1 MGKFSFL
8 GTTALRG
15 LSAATLLIG
24 GASAAQAQQTA
35 QDQQQETAPA
45 TPATPTSEQEAESG
59 TQAQG
64 TEVVVTGSR
73 IRRPNLDSPVPV
85 TSVGGQEFFETGNV
99 SVGDT
104 LNDLPALR
112 STFSQANS
120 TRFLGTSGLN
130 LLDLRGLGTV
140 RTLVLVNGR
149 RHVGGD
155 VLNYGVTPD
164 VNTIP
169 TDLIDRVDVVTGGNS
184 AVYGSD
190 AIAGVVNFI
199 LKDNYEGLQ
208 LRGQSG
214 ISKYEDAGA
223 SFVSVLAGKNFA
235 DGRGNIA
242 INAEYAR
249 QDQYFGSQR
258 PWLRSQD
265 GYVVVDTDPAGLTNG
280 SDGVFDRV
288 YFRDIRNSGL
298 SNTGVIRFGGNA
310 TLNGGTDT
318 SGAFFNV
325 PFIFNRDGTLVPI
338 TGQRV
343 GIGPNGSFIGGN
355 GENFRGGNQFQLSP
369 KLDRYNVNLIA
380 HFEITPALVPFVEAK
395 FSRTNTAGVGS
406 SGPAFITGG
415 TLGDSREQIRFD
427 NPYLTAQARS
437 VITAQRALAG
447 LSAPTATTRL
457 SVRENLEG
465 LGGRY
470 EIAKRDTYR
479 IVGGLRGTFNDDW
492 TYEISGNY
500 GRLKETTSINGNLD
514 IQRFLLAN
522 DAAINPATGTIQ
534 CRSQFSTAARIGYID
549 EGARLANDI
558 AQCVPINVL
567 GGNFTQ
573 AQRDYVLLDSVAVG
587 KTEQIAGL
595 AFVSGDTSQFL
606 NLPGG
611 PVGFVV
617 GGEYREDNLFYNQD
631 EEVQAG
637 YTFYNAIPTFQA
649 KKSKVKEAFAEI
661 RIPLLKDVPFFN
673 TLEISGAGRVS
684 DYNLGNT
691 GTVYAYN
698 ASAVWA
704 PVRDLRIRGNYAR
717 SVRAPNQ
724 SELFSPLGQN
734 FAPGFGDPCS
744 ARNIGTGSTNRAA
757 NCKAAGIPTTFDY
770 AYPNGSLETL
780 SGGNGDLAAEKADS
794 YTVGFVATPR
804 FIPGFSFSVDFYDIT
819 VNNVITTPSAQQIA
833 NACYDA
839 ANLQNQFCALFQR
852 AGANGAA
859 SGEEPFQIIEGS
871 LVQQPLNYAKLKARG
886 LDFEIGYRRD
896 LGFGRLD
903 TRLTYTRVLKRSD
916 FLNPAEPNREDVVR
930 FELGDPR
937 DAFNWNNSLKFGNIT
952 AGYQMRYIGKQ
963 VLNTYE
969 DYFAVQGRPPENAD
983 FADRKFYPQRFYH
996 DVRLGI
1002 DATSKFNFYLGV
1014 DNLANTK
1021 PPLGATGIGGGSAI
1035 WDNRGRFF
1043 YAGAVAK
1050 F

>member
-1 MGKFSFL
+1 MKKLNYLNAS
-8 GTTALRG
+8 ALRSIAVAS
-15 LSAATLLIG
+15 LFAASTSP
-24 GASAAQAQQTA
+24 AFAQEVAADQQAEAQQ
-35 QDQQQETAPA
+35 PA
-45 TPATPTSEQEAESG
+45 GPTTEQEAESA
-59 TQAQG
+59 TQAEG

-73 IRRPNLDSPVPV
+73 IRRPNLDSTVPV
-85 TSVGGQEFFETGNV
+85 TSIGGQEFFETGNV

-120 TRFLGTSGLN
+120 TRFLGTAGLN
-130 LLDLRGLGTV
+130 LLDLRGLGSQ

-155 VLNYGVTPD
+155 VLNFGVTPD

-169 TDLIDRVDVVTGGNS
+169 TDLIERVDVVTGGNS

-199 LKDNYEGLQ
+199 LKSSYEGLQ
-208 LRGQSG
+208 IRGQSG

-223 SFVSVLAGKNFA
+223 TFVSVLAGKNFA

-242 INAEYAR
+242 VNAEYAH
-249 QDQYFGSQR
+249 QEQYFGSAR
-258 PWLRSQD
+258 PWLNRQD
-265 GYVVVDTDPAGLTNG
+265 GFIVVDTDPAGLTNG
-280 SDGVFDRV
+280 SDGVPDRLF
-288 YFRDIRNSGL
+288 FRDIRNAGL

-310 TLNGGTDT
+310 NLNGGTDAA
-318 SGAFFNV
+318 GAFFNR
-325 PFIFNRDGTLVPI
+325 PFIFNRDGTLVPL

-355 GENFRGGNQFQLSP
+355 GENFRGGTQLQLSP
-369 KLDRYNVNLIA
+369 QLDRYNVNLIS
-380 HFEITPALVPFVEAK
+380 HFEITPALVPFIEAK
-395 FSRTNTAGVGS
+395 YSRTDTAGVGN

-427 NPYLTAQARS
+427 NPFLTDQARG
-437 VITAQRALAG
+437 VITQQRLLNG
-447 LSAPTATTRL
+447 QTAPVGTTRI

-470 EIAKRDTYR
+470 EEAVRKTFR
-479 IVGGLRGTFNDDW
+479 IVGGLRGSFNEDW
-492 TYEISGNY
+492 SYELSANY
-500 GRLKETTSINGNLD
+500 GRLKEKTAINGNLD

-522 DAAINPATGTIQ
+522 DAAVNPATGTIQ
-534 CRSQFSTAARIGYID
+534 CRSQFDPAARIGYID
-549 EGARLANDI
+549 EGSRLANDI
-558 AQCVPINVL
+558 AQCVPVNVL

-587 KTEQIAGL
+587 KTEQFNAL

-611 PVGFVV
+611 PIGFVV
-617 GGEYREDNLFYNQD
+617 GGEYRTDNLFYNQD

-637 YTFYNAIPTFQA
+637 YTFYNAIPTFSAQ
-649 KKSKVKEAFAEI
+649 KSKVKEAFAEI
-661 RIPLLKDVPFFN
+661 RVPLLKDVPFFRS
-673 TLEISGAGRVS
+673 LEVSGAARVS
-684 DYNLGNT
+684 DYNLGST

-698 ASAVWA
+698 GSATWE
-704 PVRDLRIRGNYAR
+704 PFSDLRIRGNYAR

-734 FAPGFGDPCS
+734 FAPGFGDPCA
-744 ARNIGTGSTNRAA
+744 ARNIGTGSTTRAA
-757 NCKAAGIPTTFDY
+757 NCAAAGIPVSFDY

-780 SGGNGDLAAEKADS
+780 SGGNGNLSEETADS

-804 FIPGFSFSVDFYDIT
+804 FVPGLSLSVDFYDIT
-819 VNNVITTPSAQQIA
+819 VNQVITTPTAQQIA

-839 ANLQNQFCALFQR
+839 PTLQNQFCALFQR
-852 AGANGAA
+852 AGAGGAA
-859 SGEEPFQIIEGS
+859 TGEEAFQIIEGS

-886 LDFEIGYRRD
+886 LDFEVGYRRD
-896 LGFGRLD
+896 VGLGRLD

-916 FLNPAEPNREDVVR
+916 FLDPAAPNREDVVR
-930 FELGDPR
+930 YELGDPR
-937 DAFNWNNSLKFGNIT
+937 DAFNWNSSLKVGVLT

-963 VLNTYE
+963 VLNAYE
-969 DYFAVQGRPPENAD
+969 DVFAVQGRAPENAD
-983 FADRKFYPQRFYH
+983 YADRRFYPQRFYH
-996 DVRLGI
+996 DVRFGL
-1002 DATSKFNFYLGV
+1002 DATNRFNFYLGV
-1014 DNLANTK
+1014 DNLTNTK
-1021 PPLGATGIGGGSAI
+1021 PPLGLTGIGGGSAI
-1035 WDNRGRFF
+1035 FDNRGRFF
-1043 YAGAVAK
+1043 YSGFVAK